1 MLTYFY
7 ILDSH
12 FCTAGK
18 NNLAVCLVDSSA
30 DRPCNGCV
38 NLVRV
43 PGDIFYSCNPTFG
56 KVSNNIINSLLYWH
70 SCLRFHVNII
80 TGLHVFILHRYRS
93 GLSQISDSAVRALV
107 CVFQFHDLHPGHV
120 QILGRPR
127 NVLKSI
133 FRHIPVDVVL
143 MDHQF

>member
-1 MLTYFY
+1 MLTDFD

-43 PGDIFYSCNPTFG
+43 PGAIFYCRDPALCE
-56 KVSNNIINSLLYWH
+56 VSNNIIYSLLYRH
-70 SCLRFHVNII
+70 SRLRFHVNII
-80 TGLHVFILHRYRS
+80 TCLHIFILHRYRS
-93 GLSQISDSAVRALV
+93 GLGQISDSAVRALV